1 MNNKFSL
8 SLVCSALLLAGCGDN
23 SESSGDSTAAPY
35 SDAINQSLARSSKI
49 SFTLLGSE
57 ADVPL
62 PSFFLFDTN
71 DHTLNIPLD
80 ANSTG
85 LLNDPKVA
93 MGEADGWSTIMPFT
107 INVNLP
113 SDRTLKNDVVMTGTT
128 PFSAHL
134 NDGVKV
140 AKVDVDLSTGV
151 MSNFTALTA
160 GVDYLVV
167 SSDFKT
173 INILPLKGLD
183 PSSDYIYALTDSIVD
198 SADEPLGT
206 SSSYAALKTTDID
219 QAGSLDL
226 PQKIIH
232 QVEALFAGYGEVSS
246 SDEIIYSSWFTTA
259 SAGNVMQGT
268 KAAIATS
275 INPEI
280 KPAGVWK
287 GTANP
292 NNISTDDLNSLYTID
307 ADDTGVNF
315 GDAVTNDPLFA
326 SSFGTDSAALLKDNY
341 DELLTKASNLD
352 SIEVYRGTVK
362 LPYFLSDQVDGDAW
376 KMQPWR
382 SGMPSIFKILNTLS
396 SGSDADKAAISEQL
410 IALGFTSLPDQLL
423 IPQYQALLVGSELTL
438 ANGNQLDAE
447 RILTQYSAVPQ
458 IRAVKEVPF
467 IMFVPKGMGTDNVPL
482 LQYQHGI
489 TNLKESAYALA
500 LSHISTAVQTGK
512 IPYALIAIDQPLHG
526 QRGLS
531 EEIVTTPSNP
541 TVFMNL
547 EYLPVARDNIRQGAI
562 DGMGLRYAMN
572 YVAPSEAAFSTVNE
586 DNVSLIGHS
595 IGAITGIS
603 SYAVANTSLNSPV
616 DPMFSYT
623 TATLANPGGGIAP
636 FLLESGSFAP
646 VIKHSVVVSSIEEY
660 AIYWET
666 KCIADKL
673 EPGACFNKFYGD
685 VADKSTKSII
695 DETLASFT
703 YAAQTVLDNVDPLN
717 MASQITGSVLGIQ
730 ANGDS
735 TIPNQ
740 VSTTPTAGTEPLFK
754 KLGLVNS
761 TSDTS
766 GTRVA
771 SYFDESSNAKHSTVI
786 TPGSAAENLAHA
798 EMSSQIVQFTL
809 TNGNSDGSLSVTSGL
824 LDASK

>member
-1 MNNKFSL
+1 MKHTFKL
-8 SLVCSALLLAGCGDN
+8 SLLCSAILLAGCGDDT
-23 SESSGDSTAAPY
+23 SSSGT
-35 SDAINQSLARSSKI
+35 SDTVTFEPAVQALLDRDGSID
-49 SFTLLGSE
+49 FTLQG
-57 ADVPL
+57 ANAAVPL
-62 PSFFLFDTN
+62 PSFLLFNTT
-71 DHTLNIPLD
+71 DHTLELPIGQGE
-80 ANSTG
+80 STG
-85 LLNDPKVA
+85 LDNPLVA
-93 MGEADGWSTIMPFT
+93 MGESDGWSTMMPFSFDLNFEEGVT
-107 INVNLP
+107 LLNDIVLVNG
-113 SDRTLKNDVVMTGTT
+113 S
-128 PFSAHL
+128 PFSQNL
-134 NDGVKV
+134 NSGVRV
-140 AKVDVDLSTGV
+140 AKVDVDLSTGAI
-151 MSNFTALTA
+151 SNFQPLTP
-160 GVDYLVV
+160 GVDFLAV
-167 SSDFKT
+167 STDLKS
-173 INILPLKGLD
+173 INVIPLKGFD
-183 PSSDYIYALTDSIVD
+183 PASNYIYALTESIKDSNN
-198 SADEPLGT
+198 AGLGT
-206 SSSYAALKTTDID
+206 STSYASLKTATA
-219 QAGSLDL
+219 QTGTLAA
-226 PQKIIH
+226 PQQVIWNIENTFAENG
-232 QVEALFAGYGEVSS
+232 QVESK
-246 SDEIIYSSWFTTA
+246 DQIIYSSWFTTA

-292 NNISTDDLNSLYTID
+292 NNISADDLNSLYTID

-326 SSFGTDSAALLKDNY
+326 SAFGTDSAALLKANY
-341 DELLTKASNLD
+341 DALTMAPTLD

-410 IALGFTSLPDQLL
+410 TALGFTSLPDQLL

-512 IPYALIAIDQPLHG
+512 TPYALIAIDQPLHG

-646 VIKHSVVVSSIEEY
+646 VIKHSVVASSVEAY
-660 AIYWET
+660 TSYYTT
-666 KCIADKL
+666 KCASDDID
-673 EPGACFNKFYGD
+673 PGTCYNKFYD
-685 VADKSTKSII
+685 EVADAPTRALI
-695 DETLASFT
+695 DATLTSFT
-703 YAAQTVLDNVDPLN
+703 YAAQTVLDNVDPFN
-717 MASQITGSVLGIQ
+717 MASQVTGSVLGIQ
-730 ANGDS
+730 ANGDN
-735 TIPNQ
+735 TIPNS
-740 VSTTPTAGTEPLFK
+740 VSTTPTAGTEPLFS
-754 KLGLVNS
+754 KLGLEN
-761 TSDTS
+761 TALDAS

-771 SYFDESSNAKHSTVI
+771 SYFDESSNAQHSTVI
-786 TPGSAAENLAHA
+786 TPGSAEEGLAHA

>member
-1 MNNKFSL
+1 MKHTFKL
-8 SLVCSALLLAGCGDN
+8 SLLCSAILLAGCGDDT
-23 SESSGDSTAAPY
+23 SSSGT
-35 SDAINQSLARSSKI
+35 SDTVTFEPAVQALLDRDGSID
-49 SFTLLGSE
+49 FTLQG
-57 ADVPL
+57 ANAAVPL
-62 PSFFLFDTN
+62 PSFLLFNTT
-71 DHTLNIPLD
+71 DHTLELPIGQGE
-80 ANSTG
+80 STG
-85 LLNDPKVA
+85 LDNPLVA
-93 MGEADGWSTIMPFT
+93 MGESDGWSTMMPFSFDL
-107 INVNLP
+107 NFEEGV
-113 SDRTLKNDVVMTGTT
+113 TLLNDIVLLNGS
-128 PFSAHL
+128 PFSQNL
-134 NDGVKV
+134 NSGVRV
-140 AKVDVDLSTGV
+140 AKVDVDLSTGAI
-151 MSNFTALTA
+151 SNFQPLTP
-160 GVDYLVV
+160 GVDFLAV
-167 SSDFKT
+167 STDLKS
-173 INILPLKGLD
+173 INVIPLKGFD
-183 PSSDYIYALTDSIVD
+183 PASNYIYALTESIKDSNN
-198 SADEPLGT
+198 AGLGT
-206 SSSYAALKTTDID
+206 STSYASLKTATA
-219 QAGSLDL
+219 QTGTLAA
-226 PQKIIH
+226 PQQVIWNIENTFAENG
-232 QVEALFAGYGEVSS
+232 QVESK
-246 SDEIIYSSWFTTA
+246 DQIIYSSWFTTA

-292 NNISTDDLNSLYTID
+292 NNISADDLNSLYTID

-326 SSFGTDSAALLKDNY
+326 SAFGTDSAALLKANY
-341 DELLTKASNLD
+341 DALTMAPSLD

-410 IALGFTSLPDQLL
+410 TALGFTSLPDQLL

-512 IPYALIAIDQPLHG
+512 TPYALIAIDQPLHG

-646 VIKHSVVVSSIEEY
+646 VIKHSVVASSVEAY
-660 AIYWET
+660 TSYYTT
-666 KCIADKL
+666 KCVPEDID
-673 EPGACFNKFYGD
+673 PGTCYNKFYD
-685 VADKSTKSII
+685 EVADAPTIALI
-695 DETLASFT
+695 DATLTSFT
-703 YAAQTVLDNVDPLN
+703 YAAQTVLDNVDPFN
-717 MASQITGSVLGIQ
+717 MASQVTGSVLGIQ
-730 ANGDS
+730 ANGDN
-735 TIPNQ
+735 TIPNS
-740 VSTTPTAGTEPLFK
+740 VSTTPTAGTEPLFS
-754 KLGLVNS
+754 KLGLEN
-761 TSDTS
+761 TALDAS

-771 SYFDESSNAKHSTVI
+771 SYFDESSNAQHSTVI
-786 TPGSAAENLAHA
+786 TPGSAEEGLAHA
-798 EMSSQIVQFTL
+798 EMSSHIVQFTL
-809 TNGNSDGSLSVTSGL
+809 SDGNSDGSLSVTSGL

>member
-1 MNNKFSL
+1 MKHTFKL
-8 SLVCSALLLAGCGDN
+8 SLLCSAILLAGCGDDT
-23 SESSGDSTAAPY
+23 SSSGT
-35 SDAINQSLARSSKI
+35 SDTVTFEPAVQALLDRDGSID
-49 SFTLLGSE
+49 FTLQG
-57 ADVPL
+57 ANAAVPL
-62 PSFFLFDTN
+62 PSFLLFNTT
-71 DHTLNIPLD
+71 DHTLELPIGQGE
-80 ANSTG
+80 STG
-85 LLNDPKVA
+85 LDNPLVA
-93 MGEADGWSTIMPFT
+93 MGESDGWSTMMPFSFDLNFEEGVT
-107 INVNLP
+107 LLNDIVLVNG
-113 SDRTLKNDVVMTGTT
+113 S
-128 PFSAHL
+128 PFSQNL
-134 NDGVKV
+134 NSGVRV
-140 AKVDVDLSTGV
+140 AKVDVDLSTGAI
-151 MSNFTALTA
+151 SNFQPLTP
-160 GVDYLVV
+160 GVDFLAV
-167 SSDFKT
+167 STDLKS
-173 INILPLKGLD
+173 INVIPLKGFD
-183 PSSDYIYALTDSIVD
+183 PASNYIYALTESIKDSNN
-198 SADEPLGT
+198 AGLGT
-206 SSSYAALKTTDID
+206 STSYASLKTATA
-219 QAGSLDL
+219 QTGTLAA
-226 PQKIIH
+226 PQQVIWNIENTFAENG
-232 QVEALFAGYGEVSS
+232 QVESK
-246 SDEIIYSSWFTTA
+246 DQIIYSSWFTTA

-292 NNISTDDLNSLYTID
+292 NNISADDLNSLYTID
-307 ADDTGVNF
+307 ADDTGVSF

-326 SSFGTDSAALLKDNY
+326 SAFGTDSAALLKANY
-341 DELLTKASNLD
+341 DALTMAPSLD

-410 IALGFTSLPDQLL
+410 TALGFTSLPDQLL

-512 IPYALIAIDQPLHG
+512 TPYALIAIDQPLHG

-572 YVAPSEAAFSTVNE
+572 YVTPSEAAFSTVNE

-646 VIKHSVVVSSIEEY
+646 VIKHSVVASSVEAY
-660 AIYWET
+660 TSYYTT
-666 KCIADKL
+666 KCAPDDID
-673 EPGACFNKFYGD
+673 PGTCYNKFYD
-685 VADKSTKSII
+685 EVADAPTIALI
-695 DETLASFT
+695 DATLTSFT
-703 YAAQTVLDNVDPLN
+703 YAAQTVLDNVDPFN
-717 MASQITGSVLGIQ
+717 MASQVTGSVLGIQ
-730 ANGDS
+730 ANGDN
-735 TIPNQ
+735 TIPNS
-740 VSTTPTAGTEPLFK
+740 VSTTPTAGTEPLFS
-754 KLGLVNS
+754 KLGLEN
-761 TSDTS
+761 TALDAS

-771 SYFDESSNAKHSTVI
+771 SYFDESSNAQHSTVI
-786 TPGSAAENLAHA
+786 TPGSAEEGLAHA

-809 TNGNSDGSLSVTSGL
+809 SDGNSDGSLSVTSGL
-824 LDASK
+824 LDSSK

>member
-1 MNNKFSL
+1 MKHTFKL
-8 SLVCSALLLAGCGDN
+8 SLLCSAILLAGCGDN
-23 SESSGDSTAAPY
+23 TSSSGTSDKPVFEDSVQELLERDASIDFVLQGVNAA
-35 SDAINQSLARSSKI
+35 
-49 SFTLLGSE
+49 
-57 ADVPL
+57 VPL
-62 PSFFLFDTN
+62 PSFLLFDTT
-71 DHTLNIPLD
+71 DHTLNIPVPRGESTELD
-80 ANSTG
+80 N
-85 LLNDPKVA
+85 PVVA
-93 MGEADGWSTIMPFT
+93 MGESDGWSTMMPFSFDLNFKEGVT
-107 INVNLP
+107 LLNDIVLVNG
-113 SDRTLKNDVVMTGTT
+113 S
-128 PFSAHL
+128 PFSQNL
-134 NDGVKV
+134 NSGVRV
-140 AKVDVDLSTGV
+140 AKVDVDLSTGAI
-151 MSNFTALTA
+151 SNVQPLTP
-160 GVDYLVV
+160 GVDFLAI
-167 SSDFKT
+167 STDLKS
-173 INILPLKGLD
+173 INVIPLKGFD
-183 PSSDYIYALTDSIVD
+183 PASNYIYALTESIKDSNN
-198 SADEPLGT
+198 AGLGT
-206 SSSYAALKTTDID
+206 STSYASLKTATA
-219 QAGSLDL
+219 QTGTLAA
-226 PQKIIH
+226 PQQVIWNIENTFADNG
-232 QVEALFAGYGEVSS
+232 QVESK
-246 SDEIIYSSWFTTA
+246 DQIIYSSWFTTA

-275 INPEI
+275 INPEV
-280 KPAGVWK
+280 KPSGVWK

-326 SSFGTDSAALLKDNY
+326 SAFGTDSAALLKANY
-341 DELLTKASNLD
+341 DALTMAPTLD

-467 IMFVPKGMGTDNVPL
+467 IMFVPKGLGTDNVPL

-489 TNLKESAYALA
+489 TNLKESTYALA

-512 IPYALIAIDQPLHG
+512 TPYALIAIDQPLHG

-646 VIKHSVVVSSIEEY
+646 VIKHSVVASSVEAYTSYYTTTCAAEDI
-660 AIYWET
+660 
-666 KCIADKL
+666 D
-673 EPGACFNKFYGD
+673 PGTCYNKFYD
-685 VADKSTKSII
+685 EIADASTKALI
-695 DETLASFT
+695 DSTLTSFT
-703 YAAQTVLDNVDPLN
+703 YAAQTVLDNVDPFN
-717 MASQITGSVLGIQ
+717 MASQVTGSVLGIQ
-730 ANGDS
+730 ANGDN
-735 TIPNQ
+735 TIPNS
-740 VSTTPTAGTEPLFK
+740 VSTTPTAGTEPLFS
-754 KLGLVNS
+754 KLGLENTALDS
-761 TSDTS
+761 S
-766 GTRVA
+766 GPRVA
-771 SYFDESSNAKHSTVI
+771 SYFDESSNAQHSTVI
-786 TPGSAAENLAHA
+786 TPGSAEEDPAHA

>member
-1 MNNKFSL
+1 MKHTFKL
-8 SLVCSALLLAGCGDN
+8 SLLCSAILLAGCGDN
-23 SESSGDSTAAPY
+23 TSSSGT
-35 SDAINQSLARSSKI
+35 SDTPTFEPEVQALLDRDGSID
-49 SFTLLGSE
+49 FTLQG
-57 ADVPL
+57 ANAAVPL
-62 PSFFLFDTN
+62 PSFLLFNTT
-71 DHTLNIPLD
+71 DHTLELPVGQGE
-80 ANSTG
+80 STG
-85 LLNDPKVA
+85 LDNPRVA
-93 MGEADGWSTIMPFT
+93 MGESDGWSTMMPFSFDL
-107 INVNLP
+107 NFEEGV
-113 SDRTLKNDVVMTGTT
+113 TLLNDIVSMNGS
-128 PFSAHL
+128 PFSQNL
-134 NDGVKV
+134 NSGVRV
-140 AKVDVDLSTGV
+140 AKVDVDLSTGAI
-151 MSNFTALTA
+151 SNFQPLTP
-160 GVDYLVV
+160 GVDFLAV
-167 SSDFKT
+167 STDLKS
-173 INILPLKGLD
+173 INVIPLKGFD
-183 PSSDYIYALTDSIVD
+183 PASNYIYALTESIKDSNN
-198 SADEPLGT
+198 EGLGT
-206 SSSYAALKTTDID
+206 STSYASLKTATA
-219 QAGSLDL
+219 QTGTLAA
-226 PQKIIH
+226 PQQVIWNIENTFAENG
-232 QVEALFAGYGEVSS
+232 QVESK
-246 SDEIIYSSWFTTA
+246 DQIIYSSWFTTA

-275 INPEI
+275 IDPEV

-326 SSFGTDSAALLKDNY
+326 SAFGTDSAAVLKANY
-341 DELLTKASNLD
+341 DALTMAPTLD

-362 LPYFLSDQVDGDAW
+362 LPYFLSDQVDSDAW

-467 IMFVPKGMGTDNVPL
+467 IMFVPKGMGADNVPL

-500 LSHISTAVQTGK
+500 LSHISTAVQTGNT
-512 IPYALIAIDQPLHG
+512 PYALIAIDQPLHG

-646 VIKHSVVVSSIEEY
+646 VIKHSVVASSVDAY
-660 AIYWET
+660 ASYYTTTCVKEDI
-666 KCIADKL
+666 D
-673 EPGACFNKFYGD
+673 PGTCYNKFYD
-685 VADKSTKSII
+685 EVADASTKALI
-695 DETLASFT
+695 DATLTSFT
-703 YAAQTVLDNVDPLN
+703 YAAQTVLDNVDPFN
-717 MASQITGSVLGIQ
+717 IASQVTGSVLGIQ
-730 ANGDS
+730 ANGDN
-735 TIPNQ
+735 TIPNS
-740 VSTTPTAGTEPLFK
+740 VSTTPTAGTEPLFS
-754 KLGLVNS
+754 KLGLKN
-761 TSDTS
+761 TALDAS
-766 GTRVA
+766 GPRVA
-771 SYFDESSNAKHSTVI
+771 SYFDESSNAQHSTVI
-786 TPGSAAENLAHA
+786 TPGSAEEGPAHA

-809 TNGNSDGSLSVTSGL
+809 TNGNGDGSLSVTSGL

>member
-1 MNNKFSL
+1 MNNKFTL

-23 SESSGDSTAAPY
+23 TESSGSIY
-35 SDAINQSLARSSKI
+35 SDAIEQSLARSSTV
-49 SFTLLGSE
+49 SFTLLGSD
-57 ADVPL
+57 ADIPL

-85 LLNDPKVA
+85 LLNDPAVA

-113 SDRTLKNDVVMTGTT
+113 NDRTLKDDVVMNGAT

-134 NDGVKV
+134 NAGVKV

-151 MSNFTALTA
+151 MSNFTKLTA

-167 SSDFKT
+167 SKDLKT
-173 INILPLKGLD
+173 IQVLPLNGLD
-183 PSSDYIYALTDSIVD
+183 PNSDYIYALTDSIID
-198 SADEPLGT
+198 SQDEPLGT
-206 SSSYAALKTTDID
+206 SKSYASLKTTDID

-232 QVEALFAGYGEVSS
+232 QVEALFAGHGSVAST
-246 SDEIIYSSWFTTA
+246 DEIIYSSWFTTA

-326 SSFGTDSAALLKDNY
+326 SAFGTDSAALLKANY
-341 DELLTKASNLD
+341 DALTMAPTLD

-362 LPYFLSDQVDGDAW
+362 LPYFLSDRVDGDAW

-467 IMFVPKGMGTDNVPL
+467 IMFVPKGMDTDNVPL

-646 VIKHSVVVSSIEEY
+646 VIKHSVVASSVEAYTSYY
-660 AIYWET
+660 ATTCVAEGI
-666 KCIADKL
+666 
-673 EPGACFNKFYGD
+673 EPGTCYNKFYD
-685 VADKSTKSII
+685 EIADASTKAII
-695 DETLASFT
+695 DATLTSFT
-703 YAAQTVLDNVDPLN
+703 YAAQTVLDNVDPFN
-717 MASQITGSVLGIQ
+717 MASQVTGSVLGIQ
-730 ANGDS
+730 ANGDN
-735 TIPNQ
+735 TIPNS
-740 VSTTPTAGTEPLFK
+740 VSTTPTAGTEPLFS
-754 KLGLVNS
+754 KLGLEN
-761 TSDTS
+761 TALDAS

-771 SYFDESSNAKHSTVI
+771 SYFDESSNAQHSTVI
-786 TPGSAAENLAHA
+786 TPGSAEEGPAHA

>member
-1 MNNKFSL
+1 MKHTFKL
-8 SLVCSALLLAGCGDN
+8 SLLCSAILLAGCGDDT
-23 SESSGDSTAAPY
+23 SSSGT
-35 SDAINQSLARSSKI
+35 SDTVTFEPAVQALLDRDGSID
-49 SFTLLGSE
+49 FTLQG
-57 ADVPL
+57 ANAAVPL
-62 PSFFLFDTN
+62 PSFLLFNTT
-71 DHTLNIPLD
+71 DHTLELPIGQGE
-80 ANSTG
+80 STG
-85 LLNDPKVA
+85 LDNPLVA
-93 MGEADGWSTIMPFT
+93 MGESDGWSTMMPFSFDLNLEEGVT
-107 INVNLP
+107 LLNDIVLVNG
-113 SDRTLKNDVVMTGTT
+113 S
-128 PFSAHL
+128 PFSQNL
-134 NDGVKV
+134 NSGVRV
-140 AKVDVDLSTGV
+140 AKVDVDLSTGAI
-151 MSNFTALTA
+151 SNFQPLTPGIDFLA
-160 GVDYLVV
+160 V
-167 SSDFKT
+167 STDLKS
-173 INILPLKGLD
+173 INVIPLKGFD
-183 PSSDYIYALTDSIVD
+183 PASNYIYALTELIKDSNGQG
-198 SADEPLGT
+198 LGT
-206 SSSYAALKTTDID
+206 STSYASLKTDTA
-219 QAGSLDL
+219 QTGTLAA
-226 PQKIIH
+226 PQQVIWNIENTFEDNG
-232 QVEALFAGYGEVSS
+232 QVESK
-246 SDEIIYSSWFTTA
+246 DQIIYSSWFTTA

-292 NNISTDDLNSLYTID
+292 NNISADDLNSLYTID

-326 SSFGTDSAALLKDNY
+326 SAFGTDSAALLKANY
-341 DELLTKASNLD
+341 DALVTMAPTLD

-376 KMQPWR
+376 KMRPWR

-467 IMFVPKGMGTDNVPL
+467 IMFVPKGMGADNVPL

-512 IPYALIAIDQPLHG
+512 TPYALIAIDQPLHG

-572 YVAPSEAAFSTVNE
+572 HVAPSEAAFSTVNE

-646 VIKHSVVVSSIEEY
+646 VIKHSVVASSVEAY
-660 AIYWET
+660 TSYYTT
-666 KCIADKL
+666 KCAPDDID
-673 EPGACFNKFYGD
+673 PGTCYNKFYD
-685 VADKSTKSII
+685 EVADAPTIALI
-695 DETLASFT
+695 DATLTSFT
-703 YAAQTVLDNVDPLN
+703 YAAQTVLDNVDPFN
-717 MASQITGSVLGIQ
+717 MASQVTGSVLGIQ
-730 ANGDS
+730 ANGDN
-735 TIPNQ
+735 TIPNS
-740 VSTTPTAGTEPLFK
+740 VSTTPTAGTEPLFS
-754 KLGLVNS
+754 KLGLEN
-761 TSDTS
+761 TALDAS

-771 SYFDESSNAKHSTVI
+771 SYFDESSNAQHSTVI
-786 TPGSAAENLAHA
+786 TPGSAEEGLAHA

-809 TNGNSDGSLSVTSGL
+809 SDGNSDGSLSVTSGL

>member
-1 MNNKFSL
+1 MKQTFKL
-8 SLVCSALLLAGCGDN
+8 SLLCSAILLAGCGDDT
-23 SESSGDSTAAPY
+23 SSSGTSDSPVFED
-35 SDAINQSLARSSKI
+35 SVQE
-49 SFTLLGSE
+49 LLGRDASIDFVLQGVN
-57 ADVPL
+57 AAVPL
-62 PSFFLFDTN
+62 PSFLLFDTT
-71 DHTLNIPLD
+71 DHTLNIPVPRGE
-80 ANSTG
+80 STG
-85 LLNDPKVA
+85 LDNPVVA
-93 MGEADGWSTIMPFT
+93 MGESDGWSTMMPFSFDLNLEEGVT
-107 INVNLP
+107 LLNDIVLVNG
-113 SDRTLKNDVVMTGTT
+113 S
-128 PFSAHL
+128 PFSQNL
-134 NDGVKV
+134 NSGVRV
-140 AKVDVDLSTGV
+140 AKVDVDLSTGAI
-151 MSNFTALTA
+151 SNFQPLTP
-160 GVDYLVV
+160 GVDFLAV
-167 SSDFKT
+167 STDLKS
-173 INILPLKGLD
+173 INVIPLKGFD
-183 PSSDYIYALTDSIVD
+183 PASNYIYALTESIKDSNN
-198 SADEPLGT
+198 AGLGT
-206 SSSYAALKTTDID
+206 STSYASLKTSTA
-219 QAGSLDL
+219 QTGTLAA
-226 PQKIIH
+226 PQQVIWNIENTFAENG
-232 QVEALFAGYGEVSS
+232 QVESK
-246 SDEIIYSSWFTTA
+246 DQIIYSSWFTTA

-326 SSFGTDSAALLKDNY
+326 SAFGTDSAALLKAKY
-341 DELLTKASNLD
+341 DALTMAPTLD

-447 RILTQYSAVPQ
+447 RILTKYSAVPQ

-646 VIKHSVVVSSIEEY
+646 VIKHSVVASSVEAYTSYY
-660 AIYWET
+660 ATTCVAEGI
-666 KCIADKL
+666 D
-673 EPGACFNKFYGD
+673 PGTCYNKFYD
-685 VADKSTKSII
+685 EIADASTKDII
-695 DETLASFT
+695 DATLTSFT
-703 YAAQTVLDNVDPLN
+703 YAAQTVLDNVDPFN
-717 MASQITGSVLGIQ
+717 MASQVTGSVLGIQ
-730 ANGDS
+730 ANGDN
-735 TIPNQ
+735 TIPNS
-740 VSTTPTAGTEPLFK
+740 VSTTPTAGTEPLFS
-754 KLGLVNS
+754 KLGLEN
-761 TSDTS
+761 TALDAS

-771 SYFDESSNAKHSTVI
+771 SYFDESSNAQHSTVI
-786 TPGSAAENLAHA
+786 TPGSAEEGPAHA

-809 TNGNSDGSLSVTSGL
+809 TNGNGDGSLSVTSGL

>member
-1 MNNKFSL
+1 MKHTFKL
-8 SLVCSALLLAGCGDN
+8 SLLCSAILLAGCGDDT
-23 SESSGDSTAAPY
+23 SSSGT
-35 SDAINQSLARSSKI
+35 SDTVTFEPAVQALLDRDGSID
-49 SFTLLGSE
+49 FTLQG
-57 ADVPL
+57 ANAAVPL
-62 PSFFLFDTN
+62 PSFLLFNTT
-71 DHTLNIPLD
+71 DHTLELPIGQGE
-80 ANSTG
+80 STG
-85 LLNDPKVA
+85 LDNPLVA
-93 MGEADGWSTIMPFT
+93 MGESDGWSTMMPFSFDLNFEEGVT
-107 INVNLP
+107 LLNDIVLVNG
-113 SDRTLKNDVVMTGTT
+113 S
-128 PFSAHL
+128 PFSQNL
-134 NDGVKV
+134 NNGVRV
-140 AKVDVDLSTGV
+140 AKVDVDLSTGAI
-151 MSNFTALTA
+151 SNFQPLTP
-160 GVDYLVV
+160 GVDFLAV
-167 SSDFKT
+167 STDLKS
-173 INILPLKGLD
+173 INVIPLKGFD
-183 PSSDYIYALTDSIVD
+183 PASNYIYALTESIKDSNN
-198 SADEPLGT
+198 AGLGT
-206 SSSYAALKTTDID
+206 STSYASLKTATA
-219 QAGSLDL
+219 QTGTLAA
-226 PQKIIH
+226 PQQVIWNIENTFAENG
-232 QVEALFAGYGEVSS
+232 QVESK
-246 SDEIIYSSWFTTA
+246 DQIIYSSWFTTA

-326 SSFGTDSAALLKDNY
+326 SAFGTDSAALLKANY
-341 DELLTKASNLD
+341 DALTMAPTLD

-512 IPYALIAIDQPLHG
+512 TPYALIAIDQPLHG

-572 YVAPSEAAFSTVNE
+572 YVTPSEAAFSTVNE

-646 VIKHSVVVSSIEEY
+646 VIKHSVVASSVEAY
-660 AIYWET
+660 TSYYTT
-666 KCIADKL
+666 KCAPDDID
-673 EPGACFNKFYGD
+673 PGTCYNKFYD
-685 VADKSTKSII
+685 EVADAPTIALI
-695 DETLASFT
+695 DATLTSFT
-703 YAAQTVLDNVDPLN
+703 YAAQTVLDNVDPFN
-717 MASQITGSVLGIQ
+717 MASQVTGSVLGIQ
-730 ANGDS
+730 ANGDN
-735 TIPNQ
+735 TIPNS
-740 VSTTPTAGTEPLFK
+740 VSTTPTAGTEPLFS
-754 KLGLVNS
+754 KLGLEN
-761 TSDTS
+761 TALDAS

-771 SYFDESSNAKHSTVI
+771 SYFDESSNAQHSTVI
-786 TPGSAAENLAHA
+786 TPGSAEEGLAHA

-809 TNGNSDGSLSVTSGL
+809 SDGNSDGSLSVTSGL

>member
-1 MNNKFSL
+1 MKHTFKL
-8 SLVCSALLLAGCGDN
+8 SLLCSAILLAGCGDDT
-23 SESSGDSTAAPY
+23 SSSGTSDSPVFED
-35 SDAINQSLARSSKI
+35 SVQE
-49 SFTLLGSE
+49 LLGRDASIDFVLQGVN
-57 ADVPL
+57 AAVPL
-62 PSFFLFDTN
+62 PSFLLFDTT
-71 DHTLNIPLD
+71 DHTLNIPVPRGE
-80 ANSTG
+80 STG
-85 LLNDPKVA
+85 LDNPVVA
-93 MGEADGWSTIMPFT
+93 MGESDGWSTMMPFSFDLNLEEGVT
-107 INVNLP
+107 LLNDIVLVNG
-113 SDRTLKNDVVMTGTT
+113 S
-128 PFSAHL
+128 PFSQNL
-134 NDGVKV
+134 NSGVRV
-140 AKVDVDLSTGV
+140 AKVDVDLSTGAI
-151 MSNFTALTA
+151 SNFQPLTPGIDFLA
-160 GVDYLVV
+160 V
-167 SSDFKT
+167 STDLKS
-173 INILPLKGLD
+173 INVIPLKGFD
-183 PSSDYIYALTDSIVD
+183 PASNYIYALTELIKDSNGQG
-198 SADEPLGT
+198 LGT
-206 SSSYAALKTTDID
+206 STSYASLKTDTA
-219 QAGSLDL
+219 QTGTLAA
-226 PQKIIH
+226 PQQVIWNIENTFEDNG
-232 QVEALFAGYGEVSS
+232 QVESK
-246 SDEIIYSSWFTTA
+246 DQIIYSSWFTTA

-292 NNISTDDLNSLYTID
+292 NNISADDLNSLYTID

-326 SSFGTDSAALLKDNY
+326 SAFGTDSAALLKANY
-341 DELLTKASNLD
+341 DALVTMVPTLN

-423 IPQYQALLVGSELTL
+423 IPQYQTLLVGSELTL

-512 IPYALIAIDQPLHG
+512 TPYALIAIDQPLHG

-646 VIKHSVVVSSIEEY
+646 VIKHSVVASSVEAY
-660 AIYWET
+660 TSYYTT
-666 KCIADKL
+666 KCVPEDID
-673 EPGACFNKFYGD
+673 PGTCYNKFYD
-685 VADKSTKSII
+685 EVADAPTIALI
-695 DETLASFT
+695 DATLTSFT
-703 YAAQTVLDNVDPLN
+703 YAAQTVLDNVDPFN
-717 MASQITGSVLGIQ
+717 MASQVTGSVLGIQ
-730 ANGDS
+730 ANGDN
-735 TIPNQ
+735 TIPNS
-740 VSTTPTAGTEPLFK
+740 VTTTPTAGTEPLFS
-754 KLGLVNS
+754 KLGLEN
-761 TSDTS
+761 TALDAS

-771 SYFDESSNAKHSTVI
+771 SYFDESSNAQHSTVI
-786 TPGSAAENLAHA
+786 TPGSAEEGPAHA

>member
-1 MNNKFSL
+1 MKHTFKL
-8 SLVCSALLLAGCGDN
+8 SLLCSAILLAGCGDDT
-23 SESSGDSTAAPY
+23 SSSGT
-35 SDAINQSLARSSKI
+35 SDTVTFEPAVQALLDRDGSID
-49 SFTLLGSE
+49 FTLQG
-57 ADVPL
+57 ANAAVPL
-62 PSFFLFDTN
+62 PSFLLFNTT
-71 DHTLNIPLD
+71 DHTLELPIGQGE
-80 ANSTG
+80 STG
-85 LLNDPKVA
+85 LDNPLVA
-93 MGEADGWSTIMPFT
+93 MGESDGWSTMMPFSFDLNFEEGVT
-107 INVNLP
+107 LLNDIVLVNG
-113 SDRTLKNDVVMTGTT
+113 S
-128 PFSAHL
+128 PFSQNL
-134 NDGVKV
+134 NSGVRV
-140 AKVDVDLSTGV
+140 AKVDVDLSTGAI
-151 MSNFTALTA
+151 SNFQPLTP
-160 GVDYLVV
+160 GVDFLAV
-167 SSDFKT
+167 STDLKS
-173 INILPLKGLD
+173 INVIPLKGFD
-183 PSSDYIYALTDSIVD
+183 PASNYIYALTELIKDSNGQG
-198 SADEPLGT
+198 LGT
-206 SSSYAALKTTDID
+206 STSYASLKTATA
-219 QAGSLDL
+219 QTGTLAA
-226 PQKIIH
+226 PQQVIWNIENTFAENG
-232 QVEALFAGYGEVSS
+232 QVESK
-246 SDEIIYSSWFTTA
+246 DQIIYSSWFTTA

-292 NNISTDDLNSLYTID
+292 NNISADDLNSLYTID

-315 GDAVTNDPLFA
+315 GDAIANDPLFA
-326 SSFGTDSAALLKDNY
+326 SAFGTDSAALLKANY
-341 DELLTKASNLD
+341 DALTMAPSLD

-410 IALGFTSLPDQLL
+410 TALGFTSLPDQLL

-512 IPYALIAIDQPLHG
+512 TPYALIAIDQPLHG

-646 VIKHSVVVSSIEEY
+646 VIKHSVVASSVEAY
-660 AIYWET
+660 TSYYTT
-666 KCIADKL
+666 KCVPEDID
-673 EPGACFNKFYGD
+673 PGTCYNKFYD
-685 VADKSTKSII
+685 EVADAPTIALI
-695 DETLASFT
+695 DATLTSFT
-703 YAAQTVLDNVDPLN
+703 YAAQTVLDNVDPFN
-717 MASQITGSVLGIQ
+717 MASQVTGSVLGIQ
-730 ANGDS
+730 ANGDN
-735 TIPNQ
+735 TIPNS
-740 VSTTPTAGTEPLFK
+740 VSTTPTAGTEPLFS
-754 KLGLVNS
+754 KLGLEN
-761 TSDTS
+761 TALDAS

-771 SYFDESSNAKHSTVI
+771 SYFDESSNAQHSTVI
-786 TPGSAAENLAHA
+786 TPGSAEEGLAHA

-809 TNGNSDGSLSVTSGL
+809 SDGNSDGSLSVTSGL

>member
-1 MNNKFSL
+1 MKHTFKL
-8 SLVCSALLLAGCGDN
+8 SLLCSAILLAGCGDDT
-23 SESSGDSTAAPY
+23 SSSGT
-35 SDAINQSLARSSKI
+35 SDTVTFEPAVQALLDRDGSID
-49 SFTLLGSE
+49 FTLQG
-57 ADVPL
+57 ANAAVPL
-62 PSFFLFDTN
+62 PSFLLFNTT
-71 DHTLNIPLD
+71 DHTLELPIGQGE
-80 ANSTG
+80 STG
-85 LLNDPKVA
+85 LDNPLVA
-93 MGEADGWSTIMPFT
+93 MGESDGWSTMMPFSFDLNFEEGVT
-107 INVNLP
+107 LPNDIVLVNG
-113 SDRTLKNDVVMTGTT
+113 S
-128 PFSAHL
+128 PFSRNL
-134 NDGVKV
+134 NSGVRV
-140 AKVDVDLSTGV
+140 AKVDVDLSTGAI
-151 MSNFTALTA
+151 SNFQPLTPGIDFLA
-160 GVDYLVV
+160 V
-167 SSDFKT
+167 STDLKS
-173 INILPLKGLD
+173 INVIPLKGFD
-183 PSSDYIYALTDSIVD
+183 PASNYIYALTELIKDSNGQG
-198 SADEPLGT
+198 LGT
-206 SSSYAALKTTDID
+206 STSYASLKTDTA
-219 QAGSLDL
+219 QTGTLAA
-226 PQKIIH
+226 PQQVIWNIEKTFEDNG
-232 QVEALFAGYGEVSS
+232 QVESK
-246 SDEIIYSSWFTTA
+246 DQIIYSSWFTTA

-292 NNISTDDLNSLYTID
+292 NNISADDLNSLYTID

-326 SSFGTDSAALLKDNY
+326 SAFGTDSAALLKANY
-341 DELLTKASNLD
+341 DALTMAPSLD

-396 SGSDADKAAISEQL
+396 SGSDADKVAISEQL
-410 IALGFTSLPDQLL
+410 TALGFTSLPDQLL

-512 IPYALIAIDQPLHG
+512 TPYALIAIDQPLHG

-646 VIKHSVVVSSIEEY
+646 VIKHSVVASSVEAY
-660 AIYWET
+660 TSYYTT
-666 KCIADKL
+666 KCAPDDIDID
-673 EPGACFNKFYGD
+673 PGTCYNKFYD
-685 VADKSTKSII
+685 EVADAPTIALI
-695 DETLASFT
+695 DATLTSFT
-703 YAAQTVLDNVDPLN
+703 YAAQTVLDNVDPFN
-717 MASQITGSVLGIQ
+717 MASQVTGSVLGIQ
-730 ANGDS
+730 ANGDN
-735 TIPNQ
+735 TIPNS
-740 VSTTPTAGTEPLFK
+740 VSTTPTAGTEPLFS
-754 KLGLVNS
+754 KLGLEN
-761 TSDTS
+761 TALDAS

-771 SYFDESSNAKHSTVI
+771 SYFDESSNAQHSTVI
-786 TPGSAAENLAHA
+786 TPGSAEEGLAHA

-809 TNGNSDGSLSVTSGL
+809 SDGNSDGSLSVTSGL

>member
-1 MNNKFSL
+1 MKHTFKL
-8 SLVCSALLLAGCGDN
+8 SLLCSAILLAGCGDN
-23 SESSGDSTAAPY
+23 TSSSGTSDKPVFEDSVQELLERDASIDFVLQGVNAA
-35 SDAINQSLARSSKI
+35 
-49 SFTLLGSE
+49 
-57 ADVPL
+57 VPL
-62 PSFFLFDTN
+62 PSFLLFDTT
-71 DHTLNIPLD
+71 DHTLNIPVPRGESTELD
-80 ANSTG
+80 N
-85 LLNDPKVA
+85 PVVA
-93 MGEADGWSTIMPFT
+93 MGESDGWSTMMPFSFDLNFKEGVT
-107 INVNLP
+107 LLNDIVLVNG
-113 SDRTLKNDVVMTGTT
+113 S
-128 PFSAHL
+128 PFSQNL
-134 NDGVKV
+134 NSGVRV
-140 AKVDVDLSTGV
+140 AKVDVDLSTGAI
-151 MSNFTALTA
+151 SNFQPLTP
-160 GVDYLVV
+160 GVDFLAI
-167 SSDFKT
+167 STDLKS
-173 INILPLKGLD
+173 INVIPLKGFD
-183 PSSDYIYALTDSIVD
+183 PASNYIYALTESIKDSNN
-198 SADEPLGT
+198 AGLGT
-206 SSSYAALKTTDID
+206 STSYASLKTATA
-219 QAGSLDL
+219 QTGTLAA
-226 PQKIIH
+226 PQQVIWNIENTFADNG
-232 QVEALFAGYGEVSS
+232 QVESK
-246 SDEIIYSSWFTTA
+246 DQIIYSSWFTTA

-275 INPEI
+275 INPEV
-280 KPAGVWK
+280 KPSGVWK

-326 SSFGTDSAALLKDNY
+326 SAFGTDSAALLKANY
-341 DELLTKASNLD
+341 DALTMAPTLD

-467 IMFVPKGMGTDNVPL
+467 IMFVPKGLGTDNVPL

-489 TNLKESAYALA
+489 TNLKESTYALA

-512 IPYALIAIDQPLHG
+512 TPYALIAIDQPLHG

-646 VIKHSVVVSSIEEY
+646 VIKHSVVASSVEAY
-660 AIYWET
+660 TIYYTTTCAAED
-666 KCIADKL
+666 ID
-673 EPGACFNKFYGD
+673 PGTCYNKFYD
-685 VADKSTKSII
+685 EIADASTKALI
-695 DETLASFT
+695 DSTLTSFT
-703 YAAQTVLDNVDPLN
+703 YAAQTVLDNVDPFN
-717 MASQITGSVLGIQ
+717 MASQVTGSVLGIQ
-730 ANGDS
+730 ANGDN
-735 TIPNQ
+735 TIPNS
-740 VSTTPTAGTEPLFK
+740 VSTTPTAGTEPLFS
-754 KLGLVNS
+754 KLGLENTALDS
-761 TSDTS
+761 S
-766 GTRVA
+766 GPRVA
-771 SYFDESSNAKHSTVI
+771 SYFDESSNAQHSTVI
-786 TPGSAAENLAHA
+786 TPGSAEEDPAHA